1 VSYQSTS
8 LNCRERGCVGVPGTC
23 SHLFRGRGKS
33 ARPGTR
39 RSAACRSR
47 GVVQVRPE
55 SREWEALEEMF
66 VASRSRFF
74 GLAYTV
80 LRNREDAE
88 DALQDAVLSAQR
100 NLRAFEG
107 RSAFATW
114 FTRIVLNAA
123 LMILRKRKSSRIDPF
138 PVSSAGEDTPWEEK
152 IPGAQPDPEMLYAEE
167 ETFQSIDAL
176 LEKMSPMLR
185 QAFRLTYYDEMST
198 EEAGTLLGVER
209 GTFKSRVFRA
219 RKILIQQVQRS
230 RVAPLRGSNDPAFL
244 SIEQSAV
251 LTTQPIF

>member
-1 VSYQSTS
+1 MKYPSTS
-8 LNCRERGCVGVPGTC
+8 LNCRERGCLGVPGTC
-23 SHLFRGRGKS
+23 SHLFRGPGKS

-39 RSAACRSR
+39 RSAVCQSR
-47 GVVQVRPE
+47 GIVQVRPE
-55 SREWEALEEMF
+55 SHGWEALEEMF
-66 VASRSRFF
+66 VASRSKFF

-152 IPGAQPDPEMLYAEE
+152 IPGPQPDPEMLYAEA

-176 LEKMSPMLR
+176 LEKMSPILR

-198 EEAGTLLGVER
+198 EDAGTLVGVER

-219 RKILIQQVQRS
+219 RQILIQQVQRS
-230 RVAPLRGSNDPAFL
+230 RVAPMSGSG
-244 SIEQSAV
+244 QSAS
-251 LTTQPIF
+251 LKIEMTPEMTTQHIF